1 MTNTHTSFQLR
12 AFESRLVREKAQLDD
27 KRDNLISFFQT
38 KTFEDLNSVDQELL
52 HDQMDAMTTYSYIMR
67 ERISRIVPTPE

>member
-27 KRDNLISFFQT
+27 KRDTLISFFQT

-52 HDQMDAMTTYSYIMR
+52 HDQMDAMTTYSYVMR
-67 ERISRIVPTPE
+67 ERISRIVPSPE